1 MIIPETAVPGTIPA
15 LLQSASRLSGSVLSK
30 LPFYI
35 YPVHACVRNETHWH
49 DYTQIWYTVSGSYYH
64 TINGERRLQTPGSI
78 ALVYPYTLH
87 AVDTSE
93 TDISKTRIISISL
106 RSDVYEKN
114 QLSLIPLTY
123 SLAAFDGAALS
134 QFMDF
139 KDEKKELAD
148 KFCEDALREFSKQN
162 AMIQSKVFSCVDS
175 LLKLCIEVANRPLKS
190 REIKL
195 AYERALHIND
205 AVRYITD
212 NRVVKISLSKVSSI
226 AMMSERSFTNKFK
239 QVVGQTFHNYL
250 INLRM
255 AKAADL
261 LRFSNKSISEISSEC
276 GFSNCG
282 HLTNI
287 CNTTFNMSPLALR
300 KYFREWNARY
310 EEYLYNCS
318 LDVSWLFNWTNEELS
333 EFRRT
338 YRGEFG

>member
-1 MIIPETAVPGTIPA
+1 MPTTAVPGIIPS
-15 LLQSASRLSGSVLSK
+15 LLQSASRESGNVLCK
-30 LPFYI
+30 LPFHI
-35 YPVHACVRNETHWH
+35 YPVHACVRNELHWH

-93 TDISKTRIISISL
+93 TDISSARIISISL
-106 RSDVYEKN
+106 RNDVYEKN
-114 QLSLIPLTY
+114 QLSFLPLTY
-123 SLAAFDGAALS
+123 SLAVFNGAALS

-148 KFCEDALREFSKQN
+148 KFCEAALDEYSRQN
-162 AMIQSKVFSCVDS
+162 AMIQSKIFSCIDS
-175 LLKLCIEVANRPLKS
+175 LLALCIEVANRPLQS

-195 AYERALHIND
+195 AYERASHIND

-212 NRVVKISLSKVSSI
+212 NSMSKIPLSKASSI

-239 QVVGQTFHNYL
+239 QVVGQTYHNYL

-261 LRFSNKSISEISSEC
+261 LRFSNKSISEISDEC

-287 CNTTFNMSPLALR
+287 CNATFNMSPMALR
-300 KYFREWNARY
+300 KYFREWNMQY
-310 EEYLYNCS
+310 EEYLYKRT
-318 LDVSWLFNWTNEELS
+318 LDLSWLYNWTDEELS
-333 EFRRT
+333 EIRRT
-338 YRGEFG
+338 NCGDF

>member
-1 MIIPETAVPGTIPA
+1 MPRTAVPGTIPS
-15 LLQSASRLSGSVLSK
+15 LLQSASRTSGNVLCK
-30 LPFYI
+30 LPFHI

-49 DYTQIWYTVSGSYYH
+49 DYAQIWYTVSGSYYH

-93 TDISKTRIISISL
+93 TDISNARIISISI
-106 RSDVYEKN
+106 RNDVYEKN
-114 QLSLIPLTY
+114 QLPFIPLTY

-148 KFCEDALREFSKQN
+148 EFCENALKEYSKQN
-162 AMIQSKVFSCVDS
+162 AMISSKILSHLDS
-175 LLKLCIEVANRPLKS
+175 LFRLCIEIANRPLQS

-212 NRVVKISLSKVSSI
+212 NSMLKIPLSKVSSI

-239 QVVGQTFHNYL
+239 QVVGQTYHNYL

-255 AKAADL
+255 AKASDL
-261 LRFSNKSISEISSEC
+261 LRFTNKSISEISNEC

-287 CNTTFNMSPLALR
+287 CNATFHMSPMALR
-300 KYFREWNARY
+300 KYFREWNLKY
-310 EEYLYNCS
+310 EEYLYNRT
-318 LDVSWLFNWTNEELS
+318 LDVSWLYNWTEEELS
-333 EFRRT
+333 EVRRT
-338 YRGEFG
+338 HRGEFI